1 MHLLGINL
9 TWDKLRVETV
19 AYLRLAA
26 PIVAGQLA
34 AVGMSFVDTVMAG
47 NLNATT
53 LAAVAVGSAAWIGPL
68 ILIIGILTS
77 VTATVAQDYGAGRY
91 ERIGMTV
98 RQAFWLSQMI
108 GVALF
113 FATRHL
119 DLLMAWLAI
128 DPEIVAL
135 AGGYLRALSW
145 GIPPLCLFFVL
156 RYFSEGM
163 GITRP
168 TMYFGILG
176 LAFNVLGNWVFMYG
190 KLGFPAMGA
199 IGCGVATAIVFWAQC
214 IGFILYVAL
223 GSRYR
228 HVDVFR
234 QFDWPNRKVLGELL
248 HLGGPIGITLFIE
261 ASLFM
266 TVSLLMGS
274 LGPNIVAGHQVALNF
289 ASITFMLPLG
299 IGMAATVRVG
309 HAMGA
314 GDPVSA
320 RFFGLLALALTL
332 CTQLTSAFVMLVF
345 PEWIVAI
352 YTRDPVVT
360 AIAVNLL
367 FLAAI
372 FQISDGVQAC
382 CAGALRG
389 LKDTRVPMVITMLA
403 YWGIGLPL
411 SYHLGIRTGADP
423 AGLWIGF
430 IAGLTVAA
438 LLMTFRF
445 FRLSAVLVG
454 KAGAAQ
460 SAGVT

>member
-9 TWDKLRVETV
+9 SWHQLRVETV

-26 PIVAGQLA
+26 PIVVGQLA

-47 NLNATT
+47 NLNATA
-53 LAAVAVGSAAWIGPL
+53 LASVAVGSAAWIGPL

-77 VTATVAQDYGAGRY
+77 VTATVAQDYGAGRH

-108 GVALF
+108 GIVMF

-119 DLLMAWLAI
+119 DLLMAWLDIEA
-128 DPEIVAL
+128 EIVAL

-145 GIPPLCLFFVL
+145 GIPPLCLYFVL
-156 RYFSEGM
+156 RYFSEGL

-190 KLGFPAMGA
+190 KLGFPAMGV
-199 IGCGVATAIVFWAQC
+199 IGCGVATALVFWAQC
-214 IGFILYVAL
+214 IGFVLYVAL
-223 GSRYR
+223 GRRYR
-228 HVDVFR
+228 HAGVFR
-234 QFDWPNRKVLGELL
+234 QFEWPNRKILGELL
-248 HLGGPIGITLFIE
+248 RLGGPVGITLFVE

-274 LGPNIVAGHQVALNF
+274 LGVNIVAGHQVALNF

-309 HAMGA
+309 QAMGA
-314 GDPVSA
+314 QDYLSA
-320 RFFGLLALALTL
+320 RFFGVLALALTM
-332 CTQLTSAFVMLVF
+332 CTQFTSAFVMLVF

-360 AIAVNLL
+360 AVAVKLL

-382 CAGALRG
+382 IAGALRG
-389 LKDTRVPMVITMLA
+389 LKDTTVPMIITVLA

-411 SYHLGIRTGADP
+411 SYYLGIETGNGP

-430 IAGLTVAA
+430 IAGLSVAA

-445 FRLSAVLVG
+445 FRLSTLLVG
-454 KAGAAQ
+454 QDGRAQ
-460 SAGVT
+460 SASDP

>member
-1 MHLLGINL
+1 MDLLGISL
-9 TWDKLRVETV
+9 SWQQLRVETV

-47 NLNATT
+47 SLNATT

-108 GVALF
+108 AVAMF

-119 DLLMAWLAI
+119 DLLMVWLDI
-128 DPEIVAL
+128 DSEIVAL

-156 RYFSEGM
+156 RYFSEGL

-168 TMYFGILG
+168 TMYFGFLG

-190 KLGFPAMGA
+190 KFGFPAMGA
-199 IGCGVATAIVFWAQC
+199 IGCGVATALVFWAQC
-214 IGFILYVAL
+214 IGFVLYVSL
-223 GSRYR
+223 GRRYR
-228 HVDVFR
+228 HIGVFKR
-234 QFDWPNRKVLGELL
+234 FEWPNRKVLAELL
-248 HLGGPIGITLFIE
+248 RLGGPIGVTLFIE

-274 LGPNIVAGHQVALNF
+274 LGTNIVAGHQVALNF
-289 ASITFMLPLG
+289 ASLTFMLPLG

-309 HAMGA
+309 HAAGA
-314 GDPVSA
+314 GDYACA
-320 RFFGLLALALTL
+320 RFFGCWRWL
-332 CTQLTSAFVMLVF
+332 
-345 PEWIVAI
+345 
-352 YTRDPVVT
+352 
-360 AIAVNLL
+360 
-367 FLAAI
+367 
-372 FQISDGVQAC
+372 
-382 CAGALRG
+382 
-389 LKDTRVPMVITMLA
+389 
-403 YWGIGLPL
+403 
-411 SYHLGIRTGADP
+411 
-423 AGLWIGF
+423 
-430 IAGLTVAA
+430 
-438 LLMTFRF
+438 
-445 FRLSAVLVG
+445 
-454 KAGAAQ
+454 
-460 SAGVT
+460 